1 MKGRRAKKGAVL
13 ATAVVFMTI
22 IIALSV
28 LVVVFASSSTK
39 RAVNA
44 AKRANSSIEMNLIAD
59 EFVTS
64 VKKEYESYYKADS
77 TASEEENYVGEE
89 TTTNGNGIRELP
101 VATIDAHMNEFAHK
115 INENYSCEVSVSAS
129 KTYSLKLIETSGE
142 KKTQI
147 MIVSVEVKENEITY
161 ADGVSEIKYTYS
173 VVKWNLSDSDIAK
186 LNVEGVEGSFSADHM
201 PVLAKD
207 YLDFY
212 FKMKNSE
219 LGFSADVYQLH
230 IAEFLQSN
238 NNNLPQCY
246 LTAETI
252 EKTDENGTKTEIK
265 RYIAVA
271 TYAESKEEYVLFKYR
286 LVEKTGENE
295 MPDLHI
301 YVGED
306 EYVFEA
312 KYTYSENEQKGD
324 PTIEPVEGNETIKI
338 KKTPITYTPIHTYA
352 VTVTKSSSDASNNFE
367 TETTVTGESW
377 IEVSSETIKITENSE
392 AINGGNQ

>member
-64 VKKEYESYYKADS
+64 VKDGHESYYKVDS
-77 TASEEENYVGEE
+77 TTSEEENGAGTE
-89 TTTNGNGIRELP
+89 TIRELP

-147 MIVSVEVKENEITY
+147 MIVSVDVKEVKDKND
-161 ADGVSEIKYTYS
+161 ADKVIGYTYS
-173 VVKWNLSDSDIAK
+173 VVKWNTTSQTVEEPNVGDVTNEQIMKLARKFLQLYISENKDSNTIMFAISRYIQNLSDLDGKKFSDRQYSIVTERNAYGD
-186 LNVEGVEGSFSADHM
+186 E
-201 PVLAKD
+201 
-207 YLDFY
+207 
-212 FKMKNSE
+212 
-219 LGFSADVYQLH
+219 
-230 IAEFLQSN
+230 I
-238 NNNLPQCY
+238 CY
-246 LTAETI
+246 SVVNE
-252 EKTDENGTKTEIK
+252 ENGTYDVI
-265 RYIAVA
+265 
-271 TYAESKEEYVLFKYR
+271 FKYNIV
-286 LVEKTGENE
+286 LSAEKKEPSFVIYDNKTLKPKYGFVVYDKSNE
-295 MPDLHI
+295 EQGGI
-301 YVGED
+301 YCVV
-306 EYVFEA
+306 YP
-312 KYTYSENEQKGD
+312 YNEQGVVID
-324 PTIEPVEGNETIKI
+324 AFE
-338 KKTPITYTPIHTYA
+338 ITTSM
-352 VTVTKSSSDASNNFE
+352 VT
-367 TETTVTGESW
+367 TT
-377 IEVSSETIKITENSE
+377 NHSE

>member
-64 VKKEYESYYKADS
+64 VKKEYESYKSGSDEA
-77 TASEEENYVGEE
+77 V
-89 TTTNGNGIRELP
+89 IRELP

-147 MIVSVEVKENEITY
+147 MIVSVDVKENEIKE
-161 ADGVSEIKYTYS
+161 ADGVIKIKYTYS

-186 LNVEGVEGSFSADHM
+186 LNVEGSFLADHM
-201 PVLAKD
+201 DALAND

-212 FKMKNSE
+212 FKMKNS
-219 LGFSADVYQLH
+219 GPVIFDSNDYQLH

-265 RYIAVA
+265 RYVAVA
-271 TYAESKEEYVLFKYR
+271 TDNDNQEYVLFKYR
-286 LVEKTGENE
+286 LVEKTGEDK
-295 MPDLHI
+295 MPNLHI

-312 KYTYSENEQKGD
+312 KYTYSVNKHKGD

-352 VTVTKSSSDASNNFE
+352 VTVTKSSSDASNNFK

-377 IEVSSETIKITENSE
+377 IEVSSETIKITENSK

>member
-64 VKKEYESYYKADS
+64 VKDGHESYYKVDS
-77 TASEEENYVGEE
+77 TTSEENGAGTE
-89 TTTNGNGIRELP
+89 TIRELP
-101 VATIDAHMNEFAHK
+101 VATIDAHMNEFAQK

-147 MIVSVEVKENEITY
+147 MIVSVEVKENEITD
-161 ADGVSEIKYTYS
+161 ADGVVSEIKYTYS

-186 LNVEGVEGSFSADHM
+186 LNVEGPFSPKHMAALAD
-201 PVLAKD
+201 D
-207 YLDFY
+207 YLQFY
-212 FKMKNSE
+212 FMMKNS
-219 LGFSADVYQLH
+219 GAVTFDSNDYQLH

-265 RYIAVA
+265 RYVAVA
-271 TYAESKEEYVLFKYR
+271 TDNDNQEYVLFKYR
-286 LVEKTGENE
+286 LVEKTGEDK
-295 MPDLHI
+295 MPNLHI

-312 KYTYSENEQKGD
+312 KYTYSVNEQKGD

>member
-64 VKKEYESYYKADS
+64 VKKEYESYKSGSDEA
-77 TASEEENYVGEE
+77 
-89 TTTNGNGIRELP
+89 GIRELP

-147 MIVSVEVKENEITY
+147 MIVSVDVKENEIKD
-161 ADGVSEIKYTYS
+161 ADGVVSEIKYTYS

-186 LNVEGVEGSFSADHM
+186 LNVEGSFSPKHM
-201 PVLAKD
+201 AALAND

-219 LGFSADVYQLH
+219 AVIFDSNDYQLH

-265 RYIAVA
+265 RYVAVA
-271 TYAESKEEYVLFKYR
+271 TDNDNQEYVLFKYR
-286 LVEKTGENE
+286 LVEKTGENK

-312 KYTYSENEQKGD
+312 KYTYSINEQKGN
-324 PTIEPVEGNETIKI
+324 PTIDPVEGNETIKI

-352 VTVTKSSSDASNNFE
+352 VTVTKSSSDTSNNFE

-377 IEVSSETIKITENSE
+377 TKVSSETIKITENSE

>member
-64 VKKEYESYYKADS
+64 VKDGHESYYKVDS
-77 TASEEENYVGEE
+77 TTSEEENGAGTE
-89 TTTNGNGIRELP
+89 TIRELP

-147 MIVSVEVKENEITY
+147 MIVSVDVKEVKDKND
-161 ADGVSEIKYTYS
+161 ADKVIGYTYS
-173 VVKWNLSDSDIAK
+173 VVKWNTTSQTVEEPNVGDVTNEQIMKLAQKFLQLYISENKDSNTIMFAISRYIQNLSDLDGKKFSDRQYSIVTERNAYGD
-186 LNVEGVEGSFSADHM
+186 E
-201 PVLAKD
+201 
-207 YLDFY
+207 
-212 FKMKNSE
+212 
-219 LGFSADVYQLH
+219 
-230 IAEFLQSN
+230 I
-238 NNNLPQCY
+238 CY
-246 LTAETI
+246 SVVNE
-252 EKTDENGTKTEIK
+252 ENGTYDVI
-265 RYIAVA
+265 
-271 TYAESKEEYVLFKYR
+271 FKYNIV
-286 LVEKTGENE
+286 LSAEKKEPSFVIYDNKTLKPKYGFVVYDKSNE
-295 MPDLHI
+295 EQGGI
-301 YVGED
+301 YCVV
-306 EYVFEA
+306 YP
-312 KYTYSENEQKGD
+312 YNEQGVV
-324 PTIEPVEGNETIKI
+324 I
-338 KKTPITYTPIHTYA
+338 
-352 VTVTKSSSDASNNFE
+352 DASE
-367 TETTVTGESW
+367 ITTSMVT
-377 IEVSSETIKITENSE
+377 TTNHSE

>member
-64 VKKEYESYYKADS
+64 VKKEYESYKSGSDEA
-77 TASEEENYVGEE
+77 V
-89 TTTNGNGIRELP
+89 IRELP

-147 MIVSVEVKENEITY
+147 MIVSVDVKENEIKD
-161 ADGVSEIKYTYS
+161 ADGVVSEIKYTYS
-173 VVKWNLSDSDIAK
+173 VVKWNTTSQTVEEPNVGDVTNEQIMKLAQKFLQLYISENKDSNTIMFAMSRYIQNLSDLDGEKFSDRQYSIVTERNAYGD
-186 LNVEGVEGSFSADHM
+186 E
-201 PVLAKD
+201 
-207 YLDFY
+207 
-212 FKMKNSE
+212 
-219 LGFSADVYQLH
+219 
-230 IAEFLQSN
+230 I
-238 NNNLPQCY
+238 CY
-246 LTAETI
+246 SVVNE
-252 EKTDENGTKTEIK
+252 ENGTYDVI
-265 RYIAVA
+265 
-271 TYAESKEEYVLFKYR
+271 FKYNIV
-286 LVEKTGENE
+286 LSAEKKEPSFVIYDNKTLKPKYGFVVYDKSNE
-295 MPDLHI
+295 EQGGI
-301 YVGED
+301 YCVV
-306 EYVFEA
+306 YP
-312 KYTYSENEQKGD
+312 YNEQGVV
-324 PTIEPVEGNETIKI
+324 I
-338 KKTPITYTPIHTYA
+338 
-352 VTVTKSSSDASNNFE
+352 DASE
-367 TETTVTGESW
+367 ITTSMVT
-377 IEVSSETIKITENSE
+377 TTNHSE

>member
-64 VKKEYESYYKADS
+64 VKKEYESYKSGSDKA
-77 TASEEENYVGEE
+77 
-89 TTTNGNGIRELP
+89 GIRELP

-147 MIVSVEVKENEITY
+147 MIVSVDVKENEIKD
-161 ADGVSEIKYTYS
+161 ADGVSKIKYTYS
-173 VVKWNLSDSDIAK
+173 VVKWNTTSQTVEEPNVGDVTNEQIMKLAQKFLQLYISENKDSNTIMFAISRYIQNLSDLDGEKFSDRQYSIVTERNAYGDEICYS
-186 LNVEGVEGSFSADHM
+186 VVCEEDGT
-201 PVLAKD
+201 
-207 YLDFY
+207 Y
-212 FKMKNSE
+212 
-219 LGFSADVYQLH
+219 DV
-230 IAEFLQSN
+230 I
-238 NNNLPQCY
+238 
-246 LTAETI
+246 
-252 EKTDENGTKTEIK
+252 
-265 RYIAVA
+265 
-271 TYAESKEEYVLFKYR
+271 FKYNIV
-286 LVEKTGENE
+286 LSAEKKEPSFVIYDNKTLKPKYGFVVYDKSNE
-295 MPDLHI
+295 EQGGI
-301 YVGED
+301 YCVV
-306 EYVFEA
+306 YP
-312 KYTYSENEQKGD
+312 YNEQGVV
-324 PTIEPVEGNETIKI
+324 I
-338 KKTPITYTPIHTYA
+338 
-352 VTVTKSSSDASNNFE
+352 DASE
-367 TETTVTGESW
+367 ITTSMVT
-377 IEVSSETIKITENSE
+377 TTNHSE

>member
-77 TASEEENYVGEE
+77 TASEEENDAGTE
-89 TTTNGNGIRELP
+89 TIRELP

-147 MIVSVEVKENEITY
+147 MIVSVDIKENEIKY
-161 ADGVSEIKYTYS
+161 ADGVSKIKYTYS

-238 NNNLPQCY
+238 NNKLPQCY

-252 EKTDENGTKTEIK
+252 EKTDEKGNKTEIK
-265 RYIAVA
+265 RYVAVA
-271 TYAESKEEYVLFKYR
+271 KDNYNQEYVLFKYR
-286 LVEKTGENE
+286 LVEKTGEDK

-306 EYVFEA
+306 EYVFSSKSYIIKDGASIEL
-312 KYTYSENEQKGD
+312 NGD
-324 PTIEPVEGNETIKI
+324 
-338 KKTPITYTPIHTYA
+338 KTVKTTTTTYTQIY
-352 VTVTKSSSDASNNFE
+352 TVIITKSSSDASNNFE
-367 TETTVTGESW
+367 TKTTVTGESW

>member
-64 VKKEYESYYKADS
+64 VKKEYESYKSGSDEA
-77 TASEEENYVGEE
+77 
-89 TTTNGNGIRELP
+89 GIRELP

-147 MIVSVEVKENEITY
+147 MIVSVDVKENEIKE
-161 ADGVSEIKYTYS
+161 ADGVSKIKYTYS

-186 LNVEGVEGSFSADHM
+186 LNVKGSFLADHM
-201 PVLAKD
+201 AVLAND

-230 IAEFLQSN
+230 IAELLQLN
-238 NNNLPQCY
+238 DTGLPQCY

-252 EKTDENGTKTEIK
+252 EKTDEEGNKTEIEC
-265 RYIAVA
+265 YAAVA
-271 TYAESKEEYVLFKYR
+271 TDNDNQEDVLFKYR
-286 LVEKTGENE
+286 LVEKTGEDK
-295 MPDLHI
+295 MPNLHI

-306 EYVFEA
+306 EYVFSSKSYIKDGAPIEHI
-312 KYTYSENEQKGD
+312 NED
-324 PTIEPVEGNETIKI
+324 
-338 KKTPITYTPIHTYA
+338 KTVKTTTTTYTQIY
-352 VTVTKSSSDASNNFE
+352 TVIITKSSDEKYVKEFS
-367 TETTVTGESW
+367 TEGTTSTA
-377 IEVSSETIKITENSE
+377 VSSETIKITENSE

>member
-77 TASEEENYVGEE
+77 TASEEENDVGEE

-147 MIVSVEVKENEITY
+147 MIVSVDVKEVKDEND
-161 ADGVSEIKYTYS
+161 ADKVIGYTYS
-173 VVKWNLSDSDIAK
+173 VVKWSTTSQTVEEPNVGDVTNEQIMK
-186 LNVEGVEGSFSADHM
+186 LAQ
-201 PVLAKD
+201 K
-207 YLDFY
+207 
-212 FKMKNSE
+212 
-219 LGFSADVYQLH
+219 
-230 IAEFLQSN
+230 FLQLYISENKDSSILTLAMSNYIKNETNLNDEKFDELTYYVETQKNGEIDYNYVKYKNENDEEGKTIFIFRIEISNDKLKDPSFVIYDNETLNKEYGFVVTNNKKSCIIYMYKYDSN
-238 NNNLPQCY
+238 NN
-246 LTAETI
+246 
-252 EKTDENGTKTEIK
+252 
-265 RYIAVA
+265 
-271 TYAESKEEYVLFKYR
+271 
-286 LVEKTGENE
+286 
-295 MPDLHI
+295 
-301 YVGED
+301 
-306 EYVFEA
+306 
-312 KYTYSENEQKGD
+312 
-324 PTIEPVEGNETIKI
+324 PTITVFNTVIDAS
-338 KKTPITYTPIHTYA
+338 KTP
-352 VTVTKSSSDASNNFE
+352 E
-367 TETTVTGESW
+367 
-377 IEVSSETIKITENSE
+377 
-392 AINGGNQ
+392 GGNQ

>member
-64 VKKEYESYYKADS
+64 VKKEYESYESGSDEA
-77 TASEEENYVGEE
+77 
-89 TTTNGNGIRELP
+89 GIRELP

-147 MIVSVEVKENEITY
+147 MIVSVDVKENEIKE
-161 ADGVSEIKYTYS
+161 ADGVIKIKYTYS
-173 VVKWNLSDSDIAK
+173 VVKWNTTSQTVEEPNVGDVTNEQIMKLAQKFLQLYISENKDSNTIMFAISRYIQNLSDLDGEKFSDRQYSIVTERNAYGD
-186 LNVEGVEGSFSADHM
+186 E
-201 PVLAKD
+201 
-207 YLDFY
+207 
-212 FKMKNSE
+212 
-219 LGFSADVYQLH
+219 
-230 IAEFLQSN
+230 I
-238 NNNLPQCY
+238 CY
-246 LTAETI
+246 SVVNE
-252 EKTDENGTKTEIK
+252 ENGTYDVI
-265 RYIAVA
+265 
-271 TYAESKEEYVLFKYR
+271 FKYNIV
-286 LVEKTGENE
+286 LSAEKKEPSFVIYDNKTLKPKYGFVVYDKSNE
-295 MPDLHI
+295 EQGGI
-301 YVGED
+301 YCVV
-306 EYVFEA
+306 YP
-312 KYTYSENEQKGD
+312 YNEQGVV
-324 PTIEPVEGNETIKI
+324 I
-338 KKTPITYTPIHTYA
+338 
-352 VTVTKSSSDASNNFE
+352 DASE
-367 TETTVTGESW
+367 ITTSMVT
-377 IEVSSETIKITENSE
+377 TTNHSE

>member
-64 VKKEYESYYKADS
+64 VKKEYESYYKVDS
-77 TASEEENYVGEE
+77 TASEEENDVGEE

-147 MIVSVEVKENEITY
+147 MIVSVDVKEVKDKND
-161 ADGVSEIKYTYS
+161 ADKVIGYTYS
-173 VVKWNLSDSDIAK
+173 VVKWNTTSQTVEKPNVGDVTNGQIMKLAQKFLQLYISENKDSNTIMFAMSRYIQNLSDLDGEKFSDRQYSIVTERNAYGDEICYSVVYEKDGTYNVIFKYNIVLSAGKKEPSFVIYDNETLKPKYGFVVYGESDIYCVIHPYDEDGNA
-186 LNVEGVEGSFSADHM
+186 GG
-201 PVLAKD
+201 
-207 YLDFY
+207 
-212 FKMKNSE
+212 NS
-219 LGFSADVYQLH
+219 G
-230 IAEFLQSN
+230 
-238 NNNLPQCY
+238 
-246 LTAETI
+246 
-252 EKTDENGTKTEIK
+252 
-265 RYIAVA
+265 
-271 TYAESKEEYVLFKYR
+271 
-286 LVEKTGENE
+286 
-295 MPDLHI
+295 
-301 YVGED
+301 
-306 EYVFEA
+306 
-312 KYTYSENEQKGD
+312 
-324 PTIEPVEGNETIKI
+324 
-338 KKTPITYTPIHTYA
+338 
-352 VTVTKSSSDASNNFE
+352 
-367 TETTVTGESW
+367 TTVVVTTSATTTTTA
-377 IEVSSETIKITENSE
+377 IVASEV
-392 AINGGNQ
+392 NQ

>member
-77 TASEEENYVGEE
+77 TASEEENDVGEE

-115 INENYSCEVSVSAS
+115 INENYSCEVAVSAS

-147 MIVSVEVKENEITY
+147 MIVSVEVKEVKD
-161 ADGVSEIKYTYS
+161 ADKVIGYTYS

-186 LNVEGVEGSFSADHM
+186 LNVGGSFSPEHMAALAD
-201 PVLAKD
+201 D
-207 YLDFY
+207 YLKFY
-212 FKMKNSE
+212 FMIKNSE

-230 IAEFLQSN
+230 IAELLQLDDTG
-238 NNNLPQCY
+238 LPQCY

-252 EKTDENGTKTEIK
+252 EETDEEGNKTEIEC
-265 RYIAVA
+265 YAAVA
-271 TYAESKEEYVLFKYR
+271 TDAESKEEYVLFKYR
-286 LVEKTGENE
+286 LVETGENE

-306 EYVFEA
+306 EYVFSSKSYIDGASIEHI
-312 KYTYSENEQKGD
+312 NED
-324 PTIEPVEGNETIKI
+324 
-338 KKTPITYTPIHTYA
+338 KTVKTTTTTYTQIYA
-352 VTVTKSSSDASNNFE
+352 VIITKSSDEQDVKKFS
-367 TETTVTGESW
+367 TEGTTSTA
-377 IEVSSETIKITENSE
+377 VSSETIKIETTKTSDKDKQEGAS
-392 AINGGNQ
+392 

>member
-64 VKKEYESYYKADS
+64 VKKEYESYKSGSDEA
-77 TASEEENYVGEE
+77 V
-89 TTTNGNGIRELP
+89 IRELP

-147 MIVSVEVKENEITY
+147 MIVSVDVKENEIKE
-161 ADGVSEIKYTYS
+161 ADGVIKIKYTYS
-173 VVKWNLSDSDIAK
+173 VVKWNTTSQTVEEPNVGDVTNEQQVMKLAQKFLQLYISENKDSNTIMFAISRYIQNLSDLDGEKFSDCQYSIVTERNAYGDEICYS
-186 LNVEGVEGSFSADHM
+186 VVCEEDGT
-201 PVLAKD
+201 
-207 YLDFY
+207 Y
-212 FKMKNSE
+212 
-219 LGFSADVYQLH
+219 DV
-230 IAEFLQSN
+230 I
-238 NNNLPQCY
+238 
-246 LTAETI
+246 
-252 EKTDENGTKTEIK
+252 
-265 RYIAVA
+265 
-271 TYAESKEEYVLFKYR
+271 FKYNIV
-286 LVEKTGENE
+286 LSAEKKEPSFVIYDNKTLKPKYGFVVYDKSNE
-295 MPDLHI
+295 EQGGI
-301 YVGED
+301 YCVV
-306 EYVFEA
+306 YL
-312 KYTYSENEQKGD
+312 YNEQGVV
-324 PTIEPVEGNETIKI
+324 I
-338 KKTPITYTPIHTYA
+338 
-352 VTVTKSSSDASNNFE
+352 DASE
-367 TETTVTGESW
+367 ITTSMVT
-377 IEVSSETIKITENSE
+377 TTNHSE